1 MGIALGDLICVD
13 REVAQGEDVHSVHKF
28 HLWAVEV
35 DSTGWSWDWK
45 LGDREVWGKRTS
57 VSGDLCAVH

>member
-1 MGIALGDLICVD
+1 M
-13 REVAQGEDVHSVHKF
+13 AQGEDVHSVHKF